1 MAKKIESLQELKTAS
16 VENTEAKAPR
26 KSVKDKFGRTYA
38 TGKRKD
44 AVARVWIKPG
54 KGVITVNEKSL
65 DEYFARPVLKMV
77 INQPFVVTNRE
88 NEFDVVCTVKGGGL
102 SGQAGAIK
110 HGISKALNDYEPEL
124 RTVLKQA
131 GFLTRDDRVVEGGVN
146 VGDAFRHNLSD
157 LLTSTL
163 RSSLLRIIASHT
175 CPLLLLERHTDL
187 TRAFAGASIRTSA
200 LTAAGKTLAVTH
212 TTISAKVDQSLD
224 RELNFAT
231 EVAFNRK
238 LADLIADLFKISV
251 SEILDLLGKFDA
263 AIRQNFTSAR
273 TADAINGSE
282 TDFGMLLRR
291 NINTGDTSHFLPL

>member
-1 MAKKIESLQELKTAS
+1 M
-16 VENTEAKAPR
+16 
-26 KSVKDKFGRTYA
+26 
-38 TGKRKD
+38 
-44 AVARVWIKPG
+44 
-54 KGVITVNEKSL
+54 
-65 DEYFARPVLKMV
+65 
-77 INQPFVVTNRE
+77 
-88 NEFDVVCTVKGGGL
+88 
-102 SGQAGAIK
+102 
-110 HGISKALNDYEPEL
+110 
-124 RTVLKQA
+124 
-131 GFLTRDDRVVEGGVN
+131 
-146 VGDAFRHNLSD
+146 GDAFRHNLSD

-163 RSSLLRIIASHT
+163 SSLLRIIASHT

-251 SEILDLLGKFDA
+251 SEILDLLGKFNA
-263 AIRQNFTSAR
+263 AIRKNFTSAR

-291 NINTGDTSHFLPL
+291 NINTGDTSHLFTSLALTLLVTRVRADHAHHAFALNDLALAAHLFDRSVNLHSHLHVQNARITMPTWQESAEEYYRFLFNASRNGA